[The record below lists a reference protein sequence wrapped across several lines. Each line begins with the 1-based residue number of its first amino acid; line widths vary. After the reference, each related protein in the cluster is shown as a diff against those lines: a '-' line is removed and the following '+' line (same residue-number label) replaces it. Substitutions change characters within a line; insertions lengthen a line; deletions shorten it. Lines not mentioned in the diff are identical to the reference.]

1 MPCKIEIKKNITEE
15 IENLSE
21 EAMGMSLKDANEVAN
36 QINSDFGVDVIS
48 FKQDKQGGIKR
59 TIKIPASLVQEY
71 YDNEME
77 LEKEEAGTVRPP
89 AVVLPIGIS
98 GSGKSTWIKS
108 LPEGEY
114 TIVSPDEIRKELT
127 GSISDQTRNPEVFQ
141 LVDKK
146 INEAVSNGE
155 QVILDATNLNTKLRR
170 QFIDSLRKNFPEV
183 DIFYKLFPADPVISK
198 ERIKKDLDNQVDRS
212 AVPDDV
218 IDRQVVMYTQAI
230 QDIEDEDMIPFAE
243 DVEQDDPFYYTR
255 TEEQLALPKSE
266 ETIKFISTLATLKKV
281 VGKKTVRLVSK
292 ETGESVSYDVITKKK
307 SKIDPTPVYVL
318 SELEKNKS
326 GKIDPKD
333 SKFKNAGVY
342 AYLDFFM
349 TNQDKELAIDNVIS
363 GKGLAVL
370 NKLVDIGL
378 VTATNARVE
387 SMIKA
392 PGQQDNIYFYTSA
405 PFEYNLNF
413 LDDLALENSKAKIK
427 EGVQEVFDSNP
438 ELASIGT
445 PEQYSAYLDS
455 IFPDSKILYHATA
468 GDVFED
474 FDINKTYK
482 SSSDLGEGFY
492 LSDKKNIDVWKS
504 YAERSIS
511 RQKDF
516 YLEKFYKDIAD
527 QLGKRYPLD
536 KLDPSQ
542 DILPTMPS
550 LHTFILYDLYPGVA
564 SGSLI
569 NATTK
574 KDRDVVE
581 TVFEELKKM
590 RESGKEVPESKSN
603 KLILSAL
610 INKKLISKPKVKEP
624 TYKINTIPVLT
635 NFSKPKVKSSYE
647 EYWENKNLETESIV
661 FEGDENDIY
670 QMVFKNPQQDT
681 RILGGQK
688 DVEGFKKFVKQS
700 EAKEA
705 EAVTSTISDAEKNSM
720 LQKMVENFLEKIG
733 VKIQAVDVLRDS
745 AGNVLDGAAKANM
758 LNGII
763 QVIEGKRTIDTLPE
777 EAAHFFVEMIGE
789 GHPLYI
795 QMYNKITE
803 YQVYQS
809 TFEKYKDKPAYRNLD
824 GTVNTDK
831 IKKEAMGKL
840 IAKHIIEMDPG
851 AETEKKLVSAINW
864 WQKLWDYITSIFQ
877 TTENPF
883 EEAAAMIL
891 LGETEQL
898 SSENIQEDEYY
909 QLVDPLQGVL
919 NDQGKITLDNTVDP
933 RTGQK
938 RHIYYYEGKQARGS
952 VTSVYVDGWLK
963 KIFKTDRRS
972 NVQKLIDLSKAE
984 FGDIVHEQIQD
995 IIKSW
1000 TNPDGTMK
1008 STQSP
1013 IAPKA
1018 NPTIYKLLNDYVQSV
1033 MRQYG
1038 EGTRFYSEV
1047 KIFDKKTNIAGSID
1061 LLIVQPD
1068 GFVDIYDWKTQEIF
1082 KDQTDLKSYKEPMYR
1097 IQLENY
1103 RKILELQYGFT
1114 KFGKIRAIP
1123 MATSFNYVGGMPSG
1137 VSSLEIGDLDPTKIP
1152 EEKNYLLPVTLRTEL
1167 SGDNQLDILVRKLYG
1182 VYDKIQKKR
1191 YSEEEYFKKREEL
1204 DQLRTAIRD
1213 VQLRNKIDK
1222 LVELGLVEFKK
1233 YTDKLNNNTLTG
1245 KEIPDALNILRVF
1258 SSTDTT
1264 FYDIR
1269 QEVLNNIDKEDTEA
1283 LEEFKKVDDKLRYMT
1298 SRVSK
1303 LITDIEEYRNKL
1315 AEGLAEKNGI
1325 VGLLKAEKKVGTL
1338 SGLFTSLSNISQ
1350 RSFRLFS
1357 SLLRRA
1363 QGIRDAKFDKATAEM
1378 KELKA
1383 KFVAWA
1389 STKGGA
1395 EKGMEMLLDID
1406 AKGNWSGNFLRK
1418 YKPEFKKERNKAID
1432 ESDTE
1437 WLVNNQIF
1445 DEDETYENEEKRQR
1459 EYFESIVYA
1468 SDEVE
1473 NLKIIEEK
1481 MKDWITNH
1489 RVVMPDGRINIKA
1502 LYNKNNR
1509 FLKAKEQWY
1518 TDKWK
1523 ALNKPENKPLKD
1535 VYDYFQNLL
1544 KQSKRLGMFDKYSPH
1559 FIPSLAKDKM
1569 DQLVF
1574 GDVKGLFSTA
1584 GFFEDLEVD
1593 SGTTYTPEID
1603 PTTGE
1608 IINRIPVYFTKDMG
1622 VKREDGTVD
1631 YSKKSRDLFKVF
1643 ATWAAHM
1650 YNYEAMSSIEDDALN
1665 LIEVEANKKS
1675 LVTDNFGNIVIENG
1689 QVKAADKNDRNA
1701 KLLEDFVNFYLYNRV
1716 TGMGS
1721 DTAVKIR
1728 GKEYSLLKTASALMR
1743 FFSLKT
1749 LALNPVSG
1757 TANFVGGKGNALF
1770 MAEKGIFF
1778 TKKSWAQ
1785 AMGLVAGNKKA
1796 QAALVYLNILQ
1807 EGNKNQ
1813 LINELSISNTE
1824 RIVNTDNAFI
1834 LQRLSDKAVQYPVAI
1849 AMMMNHMV
1857 ENGEIV
1863 DIQQWVK
1870 NKYNYNTTFYNLSQ
1884 SEQKSVRA
1892 KIDAEVKELQ
1902 EKRSLLAIG
1911 KLDDNTKEFE
1921 IPGIEKTSDTFI
1933 KFRSKIMGVSKKIL
1947 GNNTREDINGIRTTL
1962 WGQAVM
1968 QFRNWMPEMVEER
1981 FAGLKYDDE
1990 LQTWTYGKMN
2000 LFFSELFS
2008 KRGPMLLKSI
2018 IKGLGTNAVDAAKES
2033 YEARKREAI
2042 EKGEDFTITE
2052 GEYIDLYI
2060 ANIRSEIKELMILL
2074 GLGALVFA
2082 VVSSGAGDDDD
2093 ESKGMKKYLSRAL
2106 RKYYSEFAFYYNPR
2120 ELTKIVNQPV
2130 PMVGLAE
2137 DLYYFFKNIT
2147 KEVIGQGIGSEEW
2160 TKEAKPAKYF
2170 FRMVP
2175 IAKEFMLIQAAYD
2188 DDFRKEWDIRID
2200 AGFR

>member
-21 EAMGMSLKDANEVAN
+21 EAMEVMSLEDANVVADE
-36 QINSDFGVDVIS
+36 INSDFGMKVIS
-48 FKQDKQGGIKR
+48 FKQDKDGNIKR
-59 TIKIPASLVQEY
+59 TIKVPASLVQEY
-71 YDNEME
+71 YDNELA
-77 LEKEEAGTVRPP
+77 LEKEEGESLRPP

-108 LPEGEY
+108 LPEGDY

-127 GSISDQTRNPEVFQ
+127 GSISDQSRNAEVFLQ
-141 LVDKK
+141 VDNR
-146 INEAVSNGE
+146 INEAISNGE

-183 DIFYKLFPADPVISK
+183 DVYYKLFPADPVISK
-198 ERIKKDLDNQVDRS
+198 QRIKKDLDNQVDRS

-230 QDIEDEDMIPFAE
+230 QDIDEEDMIPFAE

-281 VGKKTVRLVSK
+281 LGKKTVRLVSK

-413 LDDLALENSKAKIK
+413 LDDLALENSKA
-427 EGVQEVFDSNP
+427 
-438 ELASIGT
+438 
-445 PEQYSAYLDS
+445 
-455 IFPDSKILYHATA
+455 
-468 GDVFED
+468 
-474 FDINKTYK
+474 
-482 SSSDLGEGFY
+482 
-492 LSDKKNIDVWKS
+492 
-504 YAERSIS
+504 
-511 RQKDF
+511 
-516 YLEKFYKDIAD
+516 
-527 QLGKRYPLD
+527 
-536 KLDPSQ
+536 
-542 DILPTMPS
+542 
-550 LHTFILYDLYPGVA
+550 
-564 SGSLI
+564 
-569 NATTK
+569 
-574 KDRDVVE
+574 E
-581 TVFEELKKM
+581 T
-590 RESGKEVPESKSN
+590 
-603 KLILSAL
+603 
-610 INKKLISKPKVKEP
+610 
-624 TYKINTIPVLT
+624 
-635 NFSKPKVKSSYE
+635 
-647 EYWENKNLETESIV
+647 
-661 FEGDENDIY
+661 
-670 QMVFKNPQQDT
+670 
-681 RILGGQK
+681 
-688 DVEGFKKFVKQS
+688 
-700 EAKEA
+700 KEA
-705 EAVTSTISDAEKNSM
+705 EAVITTMSNEEKNSM

-733 VKIQAVDVLRDS
+733 VKIQAVDVLRDG
-745 AGNVLDGAAKANM
+745 AGNILDGAAKASM

-803 YQVYQS
+803 YEVYQS

-851 AETEKKLVSAINW
+851 AETESKLVGAINW
-864 WQKLWDYITSIFQ
+864 WQKLWDYITSIL
-877 TTENPF
+877 TSTDNPF

-891 LGETEQL
+891 LGETEEL
-898 SSENIQEDEYY
+898 STENIKDDEYY

-919 NDQGKITLDNTVDP
+919 NDQDKITLDNTIDP

-938 RHIYYYEGKQARGS
+938 RHIYYYQGNQAKGS

-963 KIFKTDRRS
+963 KIFKTDKRS

-995 IIKSW
+995 IVKSW
-1000 TNPDGTMK
+1000 SNSDGTK
-1008 STQSP
+1008 KDSQST
-1013 IAPKA
+1013 IAPKVDA
-1018 NPTIYKLLNDYVQSV
+1018 ATYKKLNTFIQEV
-1033 MRQYG
+1033 MNQY
-1038 EGTRFYSEV
+1038 EPGTVFKSEV
-1047 KIFDKKTNIAGSID
+1047 KIFDQKTNIAGSID
-1061 LLIVQPD
+1061 LLIVKPD

-1082 KDQTDLKSYKEPMYR
+1082 AEQTDLKSYKEPMYR

-1123 MATSFNYVGGMPSG
+1123 MATQFNFVGGRPSTLK
-1137 VSSLEIGDLDPTKIP
+1137 SLEIGNLDPTKIP
-1152 EEKNYLLPVTLRTEL
+1152 EEKNYLLPVTLRTEIT
-1167 SGDNQLDILVRKLYG
+1167 GDTQLDILIQKLYG

-1191 YSEEEYFKKREEL
+1191 YSNEELFKKREEL
-1204 DQLRTAIRD
+1204 EQLRLAIRD
-1213 VQLRNKIDK
+1213 VQLRNKLDK

-1233 YTDKLNNNTLTG
+1233 YTEKLNSKTLSG

-1269 QEVLNNIDKEDTEA
+1269 QEVLKNIDKEDTKA
-1283 LEEFKKVDDKLRYMT
+1283 MEEFREVDERLRFMT
-1298 SRVSK
+1298 SRVAK
-1303 LITDIEEYRNKL
+1303 LITDIEEYRKQAAQEL
-1315 AEGLAEKNGI
+1315 GEKNGI
-1325 VGLLKAEKKVGTL
+1325 ENLLKAEKKVGTL

-1350 RSFRLFS
+1350 KSFRLFS
-1357 SLLRRA
+1357 ALLRRA
-1363 QGIRDAKFDKATAEM
+1363 QGVRDAKFDKAAAEM
-1378 KELKA
+1378 KELKN

-1389 STKGGA
+1389 SGKGGT
-1395 EKGMEMLLDID
+1395 EKGMAMMLDTD
-1406 AKGNWSGNFLRK
+1406 DKGNWNGNFLRK
-1418 YKPEFKKERNKAID
+1418 YNPEFKKLRNKAIED
-1432 ESDTE
+1432 GDTD
-1437 WLVNNQIF
+1437 WLVANQIF
-1445 DEDETYENEEKRQR
+1445 DEDETYAEAEKKQID
-1459 EYFESIVYA
+1459 YFESVIYS
-1468 SDEVE
+1468 SDEE
-1473 NLKIIEEK
+1473 KNKKIIKEK
-1481 MKDWITNH
+1481 IKEWIDNH
-1489 RVVMPDGRINIKA
+1489 RVETIDGRVNIKA
-1502 LYNKNNR
+1502 LYNKDNR
-1509 FLKAKEQWY
+1509 FLKPKEQWY

-1523 ALNKPENKPLKD
+1523 AMNRPENKPLKD
-1535 VYDYFQNLL
+1535 VYEYFQKLL
-1544 KQSKRLGMFDKYSPH
+1544 RQSERLGMLDKFSPH

-1574 GDVKGLFSTA
+1574 GDIKGLFSTA
-1584 GFFEDLEVD
+1584 GFFENLEVD
-1593 SGTTYTPEID
+1593 SGSVYTPELD

-1608 IINRIPVYFTKDMG
+1608 VINRIPVYFVKDMG
-1622 VKREDGTVD
+1622 VKQEDGTVD
-1631 YSKKSRDLFKVF
+1631 YSKKSRDLFKIF
-1643 ATWAAHM
+1643 GTWAAHM
-1650 YNYEAMSSIEDDALN
+1650 YNYEAMSSIEADSLN
-1665 LIEVEANKKS
+1665 LIEVEQNKKS
-1675 LVTDNFGNIVIENG
+1675 LVTDNFGNIIQENG
-1689 QVKAADKNDRNA
+1689 QIKTADENDRNG
-1701 KLLEDFVNFYLYNRV
+1701 KLLENFVNYYLYDKVNGKG
-1716 TGMGS
+1716 T
-1721 DTAVKIR
+1721 DKKIKAF
-1728 GKEYSLLKTASALMR
+1728 GKEYSLLKSVSAIMR

-1749 LALNPVSG
+1749 LALNPISG
-1757 TANFVGGKGNALF
+1757 TANFVGGTGNALF

-1778 TKKSWAQ
+1778 TKKTWAQ
-1785 AMGLVAGNKKA
+1785 SMGLVAGNKKA
-1796 QAALVYLNILQ
+1796 QAALVYMNILQ
-1807 EGNKNQ
+1807 EGNKSQ
-1813 LINELSISNTE
+1813 LINELSISNTNKL
-1824 RIVNTDNAFI
+1824 INTDNAFI
-1834 LQRLSDKAVQYPVAI
+1834 IQRMSDKAVQYPVAI

-1863 DIQQWVK
+1863 DIQQFVK
-1870 NKYNYNTTFYNLSQ
+1870 NKYNYNTTFYNLSE
-1884 SEQKSVRA
+1884 SEQKSMRA
-1892 KIDAEVKELQ
+1892 KIDAEVKQLQ
-1902 EKRSLLAIG
+1902 DTKSLLAVG
-1911 KLDDNTKEFE
+1911 KLDEKTKEFD

-1933 KFRSKIMGVSKKIL
+1933 KFRSKIMGVTKKIL
-1947 GNNTREDINGIRTTL
+1947 GNNTREDINGIRTSL

-1968 QFRNWMPEMVEER
+1968 QFRNWMPEMAEER

-2008 KRGPMLLKSI
+2008 KRAPMLLKSI
-2018 IKGLGTNAVDAAKES
+2018 ITGFGTNAIAAAKES
-2033 YEARKREAI
+2033 YYNRKREAL

-2052 GEYIDLYI
+2052 GEYIDLYL
-2060 ANIRSEIKELMILL
+2060 ANIKSELTELMTILAFTSAIL
-2074 GLGALVFA
+2074 TIGTA
-2082 VVSSGAGDDDD
+2082 AGDDED
-2093 ESKGMKKYLSRAL
+2093 ESSGMKKYLARAT
-2106 RKYYSEFAFYYNPR
+2106 RKYLAEFAFYYNPK
-2120 ELTKIVNQPV
+2120 EFTTLVNKPI
-2130 PMVGLAE
+2130 PMIGLAE
-2137 DLYYFFKNIT
+2137 DMLAFT
-2147 KEVIGQGIGSEEW
+2147 KAFSKEAIGQVVGSEEW
-2160 TKEAKPAKYF
+2160 TEEAKPAKYF

-2175 IAKEFMLIQAAYD
+2175 IAKEYILLQATFD
-2188 DDFRKEWDIRID
+2188 DDFRKDWDIRID